1 MRLLRGDRFEG
12 PPQHHRGKRCK
23 EKCLPVFFPSSSQP
37 RPFLPTMFTSP
48 NMADRSVDFPEP
60 TGPTMAIS
68 SPFLISKATFSND
81 GGGGLSPKKK
91 KKKEKRKRRRRRKKE
106 KSIGENSSIEDCQ
119 IGQQSV

>member
-1 MRLLRGDRFEG
+1 
-12 PPQHHRGKRCK
+12 
-23 EKCLPVFFPSSSQP
+23 
-37 RPFLPTMFTSP
+37 MFTSP

-81 GGGGLSPKKK
+81 GGGGLSPKKEK
-91 KKKEKRKRRRRRKKE
+91 KKKKKE

-119 IGQQSV
+119 IGQQSVQ